1 MNPSKTESSDWA
13 ERSAMNTTR
22 LGIWTGAWLV
32 TTALLAFGPKLIW
45 DFNTPLTVLAV
56 LINLAVGAGM
66 IMANKTYLR
75 GRDELHQKIFRDSA
89 ALTLGVGLVFA
100 ICYELLEDVKLISF
114 EPEISHLVVLMCLTF
129 LVGMIVG
136 HRKYQ

>member
-1 MNPSKTESSDWA
+1 MSYSKTESSNWA
-13 ERSAMNTTR
+13 KRNAKNTVR

-32 TTALLAFGPKLIW
+32 TTALLAFGPKLLW

-56 LINLAVGAGM
+56 LVNLAVGGGM
-66 IMANKTYLR
+66 ILANKTYL
-75 GRDELHQKIFRDSA
+75 GGLDEMQQKIFRDSA
-89 ALTLGVGLVFA
+89 ALTLGVGLVA
-100 ICYELLEDVKLISF
+100 AVSYEMLEDIRLISF

-129 LVGMIVG
+129 LGGMIAG